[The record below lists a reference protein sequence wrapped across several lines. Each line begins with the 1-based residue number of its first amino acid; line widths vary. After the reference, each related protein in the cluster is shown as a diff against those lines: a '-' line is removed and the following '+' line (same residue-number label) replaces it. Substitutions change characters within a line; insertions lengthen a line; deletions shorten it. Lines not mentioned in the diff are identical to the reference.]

1 MEPSLAGPTGPRS
14 SEAVPADDAAALL
27 GLGEHAL
34 LDGIGRNGEEGQVG
48 QVARESIVAR
58 PPSLR
63 EPPPYR
69 GLTFGTRTALSPR

>member
-1 MEPSLAGPTGPRS
+1 MARKAAPESHHLRPLR
-14 SEAVPADDAAALL
+14 ADDAAALL

-34 LDGIGRNGEEGQVG
+34 LDGIGGNGEEGQVG

-69 GLTFGTRTALSPR
+69 GLTFGTRTAFYPR